1 MKKIILVI
9 TASAFLVSCSSS
21 QKISKEN
28 QYRNTG
34 NYNLAGIGS
43 DRAK

>member
-9 TASAFLVSCSSS
+9 TASAFLVSCSTS
-21 QKISKEN
+21 QKVSKEN
-28 QYRNTG
+28 PYRSSG